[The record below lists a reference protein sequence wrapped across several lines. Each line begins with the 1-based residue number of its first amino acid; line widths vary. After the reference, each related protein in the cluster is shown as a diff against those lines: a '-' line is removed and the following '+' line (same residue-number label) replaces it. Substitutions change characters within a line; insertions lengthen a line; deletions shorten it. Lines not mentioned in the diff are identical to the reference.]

1 MYRLNKPSYYFIV
14 ATLCLMMF
22 PAAVQGQL
30 ETFFTKSDA
39 FFKAYVTDGKVK
51 YDRLANTTALDDLI
65 KQVEETSLLSQGEAS
80 IKAFYINAYNLL
92 VIKGAL
98 SGYPLS
104 SVQDIPNFFDRKDY
118 IVAGARVS
126 LNQLEKDI
134 LFPNFPD
141 PRLHFVLVCGA
152 LGCPPITDFAY
163 VPESLDQQLDRQTR
177 LALNDP
183 AFIRLNAAKKEVGL
197 SQIFSWYPQDFGGS
211 KANIITY
218 INQYRDTQIPAS
230 AGVSYY
236 PYDWSI
242 NDSQTA
248 AGSAAGTSSGGPIT
262 SGGANNSIR
271 YVVSSTI
278 PKGTIET
285 KIFNNLYSQVTRSGG
300 ELSNRSTFFTTFVT
314 SIYGVSDYF
323 NAGVEV
329 RYRSVLNAD
338 YPSSSFAVFGGGND
352 QSFRQGIATIGPK
365 IRWAPIPKWGN
376 FSVQSAI
383 WFPVMDEL
391 EGGNGR
397 PFVDWNNATWWTQ
410 VFNDFTLGNSFSLFT
425 EVDFLWEDIGS
436 GDNGAFNRVST
447 PVTLILSY
455 FPEPQLTVYALNGF
469 SPYWAPEWDYFYQAG
484 AGAKYQFTRQL
495 ELEVLY
501 TYFTNQFLQEN
512 NGRASTVNLGFRF
525 NL

>member
-1 MYRLNKPSYYFIV
+1 
-14 ATLCLMMF
+14 MF
-22 PAAVQGQL
+22 PATVQGQL

-51 YDRLANTTALDDLI
+51 YDQLANTTGLDDLI
-65 KQVEETSLLSQGEAS
+65 KQVEETSLLSQGETS
-80 IKAFYINAYNLL
+80 VKAFYINAYNLL

-98 SGYPLS
+98 SGYPLG
-104 SVQDIPNFFDRKDY
+104 SVQDIPNFFDKKDY
-118 IVAGARVS
+118 IVAGARMS
-126 LNQLEKDI
+126 LNQLEKEI

-163 VPESLDQQLDRQTR
+163 VPEKLDQQLDQQTR

-183 AFIRLNAAKKEVGL
+183 SFIRLDAVKKEVGL

-236 PYDWSI
+236 PYDWSL
-242 NDSQTA
+242 NEAKPLTELLQGNLTNVA
-248 AGSAAGTSSGGPIT
+248 QSGP
-262 SGGANNSIR
+262 NNSIR

-285 KIFNNLYSQVTRSGG
+285 KIFNNLYSQVTRNGG
-300 ELSNRSTFFTTFVT
+300 EDFEQRSTFFTTFIT

-323 NAGVEV
+323 NAGVEI
-329 RYRSVLNAD
+329 RYRSTLNAG
-338 YPSSSFAVFGGGND
+338 YPSSSFDVFGGGED
-352 QSFRQGIATIGPK
+352 QAFRHGIATVGPK
-365 IRWAPIPKWGN
+365 IRWAPVPKWGN
-376 FSVQSAI
+376 FSVQSAL

-397 PFVDWNNATWWTQ
+397 PFLDWNNATWWTQ

-436 GDNGAFNRVST
+436 SGNGAFNRVST
-447 PVTLILSY
+447 PVTVILSY
-455 FPEPQLTVYALNGF
+455 FPEPKTTLYALSGY
-469 SPYWAPEWDYFYQAG
+469 SPFWAPEWDYFYQLG
-484 AGAKYQFTRQL
+484 GGAKYQFTRKL
-495 ELEVLY
+495 EFEILY
-501 TYFTNQFLQEN
+501 TFFSNRFLDTELPVGNPISMEN
-512 NGRASTVNLGFRF
+512 PETVNRGRASTVNFGIRF